1 MNGEYDENNE
11 REYERCNVCVKKI
24 EKEWEREKMIGLKE
38 NERERERENDNKSML
53 NRSLPI
59 YNFER
64 HIFVIRHFSA

>member
-1 MNGEYDENNE
+1 MCEIKDKE
-11 REYERCNVCVKKI
+11 RKVK
-24 EKEWEREKMIGLKE
+24 
-38 NERERERENDNKSML
+38 RENDRSESERKKERKRKKDNKSML

>member
-1 MNGEYDENNE
+1 MKCMCEKDKERKVRRENDRSESE
-11 REYERCNVCVKKI
+11 RKKERK
-24 EKEWEREKMIGLKE
+24 REK
-38 NERERERENDNKSML
+38 DNKSML